1 MKKNLKKLSLKRALI
16 TYAKIFTAILVLL
29 LIFVYLV
36 LSDYE
41 KNLPS
46 ASGNKVLTAIEN
58 LDLNTLDTMSSNLPV
73 SMKDP
78 DVFTQYLKTFGE
90 SPELYFYAGT
100 SKVENQLVY
109 IVMNHEKKMATL
121 ILEKTGKKSAFG
133 FEEVKLVDLIFKPLH
148 LYKIIVTTPVDLM
161 VNGVSITQ
169 QVQDLKQEPLEAFDL
184 EAFGSIE
191 TQTYT
196 FDDFMY
202 IDSVT
207 VADQPDALI
216 SFDPITYTYTIALQP
231 EALLQEKLADFGES
245 VIKAHTR
252 LLCIPGLSRTTFLN
266 NYAYPGSHFES
277 TVKLYD
283 LTVRYPFISESWAD
297 LSVTNTLQY
306 GAHAYS
312 VDVSIKYTWTA
323 TWVGQVKTRTQ
334 SPSYRIYVTDI
345 NGTWQVTSMDLTAPQ

>member
-1 MKKNLKKLSLKRALI
+1 MKTNQKPLTLKRALI
-16 TYAKIFTAILVLL
+16 TYTKVFTAILVLL

-36 LSDYE
+36 LADYE

-46 ASGNKVLTAIEN
+46 APGNQVLNAIE
-58 LDLNTLDTMSSNLPV
+58 TLDMETLDELSSNLPI
-73 SMKDP
+73 SLKDP
-78 DVFTQYLKTFGE
+78 DVFTKYLKTFGDD
-90 SPELYFYAGT
+90 PELYFYAGT

-133 FEEVKLVDLIFKPLH
+133 FEQVKVIDLVFKPLH
-148 LYKIIVTTPVDLM
+148 PYKIIVTTPVELM
-161 VNGVSITQ
+161 VNGVSIAQ

-184 EAFGSIE
+184 EAFGSID

-207 VADQPDALI
+207 VVDQPQALI
-216 SFDPITYTYTIALQP
+216 SYDPLSYTYTIALQP

-252 LLCIPGLSRTTFLN
+252 LLCIPGHSRTTFLN
-266 NYAYPGSHFES
+266 DYAYPGSHFES

-297 LSVTNTLQY
+297 LSIANYLQY
-306 GAHAYS
+306 GPHAYS

-334 SPSYRIYVTDI
+334 TPSYRIYVTDL
-345 NGTWQVTSMDLTAPQ
+345 NGTWQVTSMDLAEPQ